1 MRHPL
6 LEIGKIVNTHALRG
20 EVKVIPWTDDAAIW
34 DQLESVYLEKQ
45 EEKLDIQAVRS
56 QKGNLILKFVGIDT
70 IEQAQLL
77 RDRVLY
83 AERSV
88 LGEPPEGRYYI
99 CDLLG
104 IEVFADTGEKLGT
117 VKEVFPTGSSYVYT
131 IKRQGEKD
139 MLIPAIPEVVLQV
152 DIDEGKM
159 VIHIIEGLDE
169 L

>member
-1 MRHPL
+1 MKHKL
-6 LEIGKIVNTHALRG
+6 LEVGKIVNTHALRG
-20 EVKVIPWTDDAAIW
+20 EVKVVPWTDDDSVW
-34 DQLESVYLEKQ
+34 DRLDSVCIQGQQIKLE
-45 EEKLDIQAVRS
+45 IQAVRS
-56 QKGNLILKFVGIDT
+56 QKDNLIIKFADIDT

-77 RDRVLY
+77 RNSVLL

-104 IEVFADTGEKLGT
+104 IEVDTDDGIKLGT

-131 IKRQGEKD
+131 IQRQGQKD
-139 MLIPAIPEVVLQV
+139 MLIPAIPEVVQSI
-152 DIDEGKM
+152 DIDGEKM
-159 VIHIIEGLDE
+159 IIHMIEGLDE